1 MFIARVFNQVH
12 ERKGTKKDGTE
23 FTFKYQ
29 EAEILRDGRRPRVIK
44 ISVPNQGRYEEGLYT
59 LSADSFRPDKY
70 ERLEMGFAELVP
82 LEEALKSAEKQ
93 HKTWQAR
100 KLV

>member
-1 MFIARVFNQVH
+1 MFKFTNAKLR
-12 ERKGTKKDGTE
+12 KKDGAE

-29 EAEILRDGRRPRVIK
+29 EAEILRNGHRPRVVK

-59 LSADSFRPDKY
+59 LAAESFRPDKY
-70 ERLEMGFAELVP
+70 ERLEMGFAELMP
-82 LEEALKSAEKQ
+82 LDDALKVAQNELKA
-93 HKTWQAR
+93 WQGR

>member
-1 MFIARVFNQVH
+1 MLILRVYNQVH

-29 EAEILRDGRRPRVIK
+29 EAEIVRDGHRPRVIK

-59 LSADSFRPDKY
+59 LAPESFRPDKY
-70 ERLEMGFAELVP
+70 ERLEMGFAELTP
-82 LEEALKSAEKQ
+82 LDGALKDAEKQ
-93 HKTWQAR
+93 LKLWQGR

>member
-12 ERKGTKKDGTE
+12 ERKATKKDGTE

-29 EAEILRDGRRPRVIK
+29 EAEILRDGHRPRVIK

-70 ERLEMGFAELVP
+70 ERLEMGFVELTP
-82 LEEALKSAEKQ
+82 LEIALKAGDKQ
-93 HKTWQAR
+93 QKVWQGR

>member
-1 MFIARVFNQVH
+1 MLIVHVFNQVH
-12 ERKGTKKDGTE
+12 ERKATKKDGTE

-29 EAEILRDGRRPRVIK
+29 EAEIVRDGHRPRVIK

-59 LSADSFRPDKY
+59 LAAESFRPDKY
-70 ERLEMGFAELVP
+70 ERLEMGFPELTP
-82 LEEALKSAEKQ
+82 LEDALKDGEKQ
-93 HKTWQAR
+93 QKARQGR